1 MTTMNRFGSVLGS
14 VLGIVGVL
22 MLSACGTMNDPFNT
36 SGSGTAY
43 YPGTANSGSAYSGY
57 GVVDSIERVS
67 QGNTGIGGSGI
78 GLGTIVGAVV
88 GGVLGHQ
95 IGSGTGQ
102 TVATVAGAAGGAYVG
117 HELENR
123 QQHTADTFKFT
134 IRMDNRSYQTF
145 MQNTDTGLRVGDRV
159 RVENGYLQRY

>member
-1 MTTMNRFGSVLGS
+1 MTTMNRFGSVLG
-14 VLGIVGVL
+14 IVAVL
-22 MLSACGTMNDPFNT
+22 MFGACGTMNDPFNT
-36 SGSGTAY
+36 SGSETA
-43 YPGTANSGSAYSGY
+43 YPGTVNPGSAYSGY

-78 GLGTIVGAVV
+78 GVGTIVGAVV
-88 GGVLGHQ
+88 GGLLGHQ
-95 IGSGTGQ
+95 VGSGTGQ

-123 QQHTADTFKFT
+123 QQRTADTYKFT
-134 IRMDNRSYQTF
+134 IRMNNGSYQTL
-145 MQNTDTGLRVGDRV
+145 MQDTDTGFRPGDRV

>member
-1 MTTMNRFGSVLGS
+1 MTTMNRFGSVLVS

-22 MLSACGTMNDPFNT
+22 TLGACETMNESFHT
-36 SGSGTAY
+36 SGPGTA
-43 YPGTANSGSAYSGY
+43 YPGTANSESAYSGY

-67 QGNTGIGGSGI
+67 QGSTGIGGSGI
-78 GLGTIVGAVV
+78 GVGTIAGAVV
-88 GGVLGHQ
+88 GGLLGYQ
-95 IGSGTGQ
+95 VGSGTGQ

-123 QQHTADTFKFT
+123 QQHTADTYKFT
-134 IRMDNRSYQTF
+134 IRMNNGSYQTL
-145 MQNTDTGLRVGDRV
+145 MQNTDTGFRVGDRV